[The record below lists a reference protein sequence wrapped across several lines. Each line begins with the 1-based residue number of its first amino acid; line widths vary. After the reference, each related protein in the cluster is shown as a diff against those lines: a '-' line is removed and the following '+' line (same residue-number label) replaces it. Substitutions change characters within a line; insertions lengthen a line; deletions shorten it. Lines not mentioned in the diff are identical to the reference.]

1 MCHSEDRENR
11 EWGNWRIQRQMSL
24 RSQLRTPAFLLVSYI
39 EFSHHMKREEGI
51 VQLANTF
58 CIVCVST
65 RCGINK

>member
-1 MCHSEDRENR
+1 MLFGRSREIENG
-11 EWGNWRIQRQMSL
+11 EIGEYKDKCFSV
-24 RSQLRTPAFLLVSYI
+24 RTPAFLLVSYI